1 MKTLATILLPA
12 VCCAA
17 APALEIEAVL
27 DLARSA
33 PPEVAADTFIRV
45 AGLNQIE
52 KKSAVDL
59 LERAFEMASGAPQP
73 FKRVPVLPRAI
84 GPSGF
89 LARAYRQDLDANS
102 LRLRA
107 VAGLLP
113 LDARR
118 ARERFQ
124 EIPPLALAPLTCDD
138 FMVYDLDRFYEV
150 LGQVAAQGFTPK
162 EIREEEPSK
171 FLAGYIG
178 RIASA
183 VEVAPAARMLASVS
197 LSDSQFQSLAT
208 GLAGALGHIADDDRA
223 FTYGAQSAGGAI
235 LALVELGQRRQVSPL
250 ILLGAYRAFL
260 VNHLSSARCED
271 REPADPAA
279 FFNDKLSMPPL
290 LPIDISEITPSK
302 VEGKAKGL
310 AWCENPECRAIR
322 EQYRLLVTKET
333 GEVVQS
339 QDREQSQW
347 QARVRDL
354 LTAIAAWTAST
365 DATPA
370 EHFREKIGFFGDV
383 LAIVP
388 SGPTRE
394 FVLRS
399 LVDFLSQSRPQAE
412 NRLEWLL
419 AVNQLVG
426 RVHLDPLG
434 LGRMAGDLR
443 AARDPVIAL
452 AMALEAIA
460 PRPANEVM
468 LLM

>member
-1 MKTLATILLPA
+1 MKTLAAILLPA
-12 VCCAA
+12 VCYAA

-52 KKSAVDL
+52 KKRAVDL
-59 LERAFEMASGAPQP
+59 LERAFEMASGAPLP

-113 LDARR
+113 LDARK

-124 EIPPLALAPLTCDD
+124 EIPPLALPPLTCDD

-150 LGQVAAQGFTPK
+150 LGQVTALGFTPK
-162 EIREEEPSK
+162 EIREDEPSK

-197 LSDSQFQSLAT
+197 LSDSQFQSLVTA
-208 GLAGALGHIADDDRA
+208 LAGALGHIADDDRA
-223 FTYGAQSAGGAI
+223 FTYGSQSAGGAI
-235 LALVELGQRRQVSPL
+235 LALVELDQRREVSPL

-271 REPADPAA
+271 REPTAA

-290 LPIDISEITPSK
+290 VPIDISEIAPSK

-310 AWCENPECRAIR
+310 EWCENPECQAIR

-347 QARVRDL
+347 QARVREL

-399 LVDFLSQSRPQAE
+399 LVDFLGQSRPQAE

-443 AARDPVIAL
+443 AARNPVIAL

>member
-1 MKTLATILLPA
+1 MKTLAAFLLPA
-12 VCCAA
+12 VCFA

-27 DLARSA
+27 DLARST
-33 PPEVAADTFIRV
+33 PPEVTADTFIRV
-45 AGLNQIE
+45 AGLNQLE
-52 KKSAVDL
+52 KKREVEL
-59 LERAFEMASGAPQP
+59 LEQAFELASGAPQP
-73 FKRVPVLPRAI
+73 FKRVSVLPRAV

-89 LARAYRQDLDANS
+89 LARAYRQDLDTNS

-113 LDARR
+113 LDPLK

-124 EIPPLALAPLTCDD
+124 EIPPLALPPLTCDE
-138 FMVYDLDRFYEV
+138 FLVYDLDRFYEV

-162 EIREEEPSK
+162 EIREEEPSR

-178 RIASA
+178 RITSA
-183 VEVAPAARMLASVS
+183 VEVAPAARMLASVP
-197 LSDSQFQSLAT
+197 LSDSQFQALAT
-208 GLAGALGHIADDDRA
+208 ALAGALGHIADDDRA
-223 FTYGAQSAGGAI
+223 FTYGSQSAGGAI
-235 LALVELGQRRQVSPL
+235 LGLIELGQRRQVSPL
-250 ILLGAYRAFL
+250 VLLGAYRAFL
-260 VNHLSSARCED
+260 VNHLSGAQCAD

-279 FFNDKLSMPPL
+279 FFNDKLRMPPL
-290 LPIDISEITPSK
+290 PPIDISEITPSK

-310 AWCENPECRAIR
+310 EWCENPECRAIR

-347 QARVRDL
+347 QAKVRDFL
-354 LTAIAAWTAST
+354 AAIAAWTEST
-365 DATPA
+365 GATPA
-370 EHFREKIGFFGDV
+370 EHFREKIGFFSDV

-388 SGPTRE
+388 SGTTRE

-426 RVHLDPLG
+426 RVQLDPLG
-434 LGRMAGDLR
+434 LGRTASDLR
-443 AARDPVIAL
+443 GARDPVIAL